1 MAAIASKHGNQLGQ
15 LRRRFPGS
23 NLELRFGGVTGAL
36 ISCQDCYVD
45 FHIYPPDEVDFST
58 TVAKTDL
65 HFATARHKTL
75 AGRRVSTEKN
85 KVPVACPLTSSMRT
99 PPRSKKRPSPRTS
112 LDELLTKL
120 RTNYPHHK
128 FKIHEPYR
136 SAELRV
142 LCADCPLISYSFL
155 EDNITVAEATL
166 VNHLKIHK
174 NEKNKRPREER
185 KVQKNVVVL
194 DDDSED
200 SLPPRKRQVLSRP
213 KQRSFVRP
221 VNMTTPRAS
230 FPVNRATPS
239 TISTRPI
246 ASMQVPAASHGIQVS
261 TREGGV
267 DVSLNGVPLVRAN
280 FSGGAQSSS
289 YVSISGQGAVYNI
302 WS

>member
-1 MAAIASKHGNQLGQ
+1 MAAITSKHENQLEK

-23 NLELRFGGVTGAL
+23 NLELSFGGVTGTI

-58 TVAKTDL
+58 TIAKADL

-75 AGRRVSTEKN
+75 AGRRASAEKN
-85 KVPVACPLTSSMRT
+85 KVPVACPLTMSMRT
-99 PPRSKKRPSPRTS
+99 PPRSKESPSPRTS
-112 LDELLTKL
+112 LDKLLTKL
-120 RTNYPHHK
+120 RTSYPHHK

-142 LCADCPLISYSFL
+142 LCADCPSFSYSFL
-155 EDNITVAEATL
+155 EDYITMAEAAL

-185 KVQKNVVVL
+185 KVQNNVVVL
-194 DDDSED
+194 DHDSED
-200 SLPPRKRQVLSRP
+200 SLPPRKRKALPRP
-213 KQRSFVRP
+213 KHRSFVRP

-230 FPVNRATPS
+230 FPANRATPS
-239 TISTRPI
+239 TVSTRPI

-267 DVSLNGVPLVRAN
+267 DVSFNGVPLV
-280 FSGGAQSSS
+280 
-289 YVSISGQGAVYNI
+289 
-302 WS
+302 